1 MMDEA
6 ERYAMETLAAEAERL
21 RTDPSFS
28 VAVLAIYKAAEERLA
43 DLNKQLVDGVLSDA
57 DLGPLRAAVVQERA
71 TIEAI
76 DRLTTEIANQILRGK
91 ARSLKPVA

>member
-1 MMDEA
+1 MTDD
-6 ERYAMETLAAEAERL
+6 ERYAMETLSAEAERL

-28 VAVLAIYKAAEERLA
+28 AAVLELSAAAGSKLNE
-43 DLNKQLVDGVLSDA
+43 LNKQLVDAVLSDA
-57 DLGPLRAAVVQERA
+57 ETGAARAAIVQQRA

-76 DRLTTEIANQILRGK
+76 NGLANEIGNQILRGK